1 MIYLY
6 IIKIKKNGKNSPY
19 FVTILNQSL
28 ITVLPE
34 IRRFFPLRKKK
45 LIEAQ

>member
-19 FVTILNQSL
+19 FVKVLNQSL
-28 ITVLPE
+28 ITSGD
-34 IRRFFPLRKKK
+34 
-45 LIEAQ
+45 